1 MTTYLYRRGSS
12 NGQEDGS
19 SLETQRERCAALCT
33 LLGVAEQPVVVTD
46 VVSGSVPLDKRPGG
60 SEMCANL
67 KRGDRIVVAKLDRM
81 FRNAADALTRAEAFK
96 NAGIALHCIDLG
108 VEAVTENGASKLFFG
123 MLALVAEFERSRIRE
138 RLAEGQKAKKAKG
151 GHIGGQRPFGYHV
164 EGVGKN
170 ASLVPVPEEQA
181 AIVAMRKMR
190 ADGASLRKIAEEIQ
204 KLGFAISHETVGKV
218 LARIPEA
225 A

>member
-1 MTTYLYRRGSS
+1 MATYIYRRVSS

-19 SLETQRERCAALCT
+19 SLDTQRERCAALCT

-46 VVSGSVPLDKRPGG
+46 VVSGSMPLDKRPGG

-67 KRGDRIVVAKLDRM
+67 KRGDRVIVAKLDRM
-81 FRNAADALTRAEAFK
+81 FRDAADALTRADAFK
-96 NAGIALHCIDLG
+96 ANGVALHIIDMG
-108 VEAVTENGASKLFFG
+108 VEAVTENGASKMFFG

-151 GHIGGQRPFGYHV
+151 GHVGGQRPFGYLV

-170 ASLVPVPEEQA
+170 ATLVPVAKEQD
-181 AIVAMRKMR
+181 AITTMREMR
-190 ADGASLRKIAEEIQ
+190 AAGAPLRKIAETMRSN
-204 KLGFAISHETVGKV
+204 GFAISHETVGKV
-218 LARIPEA
+218 LAREA